1 MHRPLWALIV
11 GSLTLSSLTACGAP
25 PEEAVMDNTVAVE
38 TATAQTGRLSKA
50 GTYIGT
56 ISAEGTAN
64 VVTMVSG
71 TVDEVLVEVGDTVD
85 VDTPLCRIDDESAVL
100 SLESAQ
106 ASYNSALENYNS
118 AQASYGGSDLSLLQE
133 QLRQAQENYDATV
146 SLHELGSVSQSE
158 VDQAYQSLIS
168 AQASLDSAKASLSS
182 SQANIRSAQVSVETA
197 EYQLSLYRLSSPI
210 SGVVEAVNVTE
221 NNYTSAGTT
230 AFVIS
235 NGNNKT
241 ITFYVTDQVR
251 QNLVLGQEVTATHG
265 GTTYHGAVTEISGV
279 VDATTGQFKIKAIIE
294 QAGDLPDGLSV
305 ELSTTAYQEEHAILL
320 PSDALFFEN
329 GNAYVYTVQDGTAVR
344 TPVTVGIYTT
354 ETCAITDGLTEGTE
368 VITTWSSSLRDG
380 VAIRINGQETDQSSE
395 EGQSLEGEPV
405 PEEETNG
412 AGSSVEGQ

>member
-1 MHRPLWALIV
+1 MNRTLCALV
-11 GSLTLSSLTACGAP
+11 LGATTFLSLTSCGAP

-38 TATAQTGRLSKA
+38 TTIAQTGQLSKA

-64 VVTMVSG
+64 VVAMVSG
-71 TVDEVLVEVGDTVD
+71 TVEEVFVAVGDTVSL
-85 VDTPLCRIDDESAVL
+85 DTPLCRIDDESAVL

-106 ASYNSALENYNS
+106 ASYNSALEGYNS

-133 QLRQAQENYDATV
+133 QLRQAQESYDAAV

-168 AQASLDSAKASLSS
+168 AQANLDSAKASLSS
-182 SQANIRSAQVSVETA
+182 SQANIRSAQVAVETA
-197 EYQLSLYRLSSPI
+197 EYQLSLYSLSSPI

-230 AFVIS
+230 AFIIS

-251 QNLVLGQEVTATHG
+251 QNLSLGQTVTATHG
-265 GTTYHGAVTEISGV
+265 GTTYSGVITEISGV

-305 ELSTTAYQEEHAILL
+305 ELSTTAYQEDHAILV

-329 GNAYVYTVQDGTAVR
+329 GDAYVYVVQDGTAVR

-354 ETCAITDGLTEGTE
+354 ETSAITQGLDEGTE
-368 VITTWSSSLRDG
+368 VVTTWSSSLRDG
-380 VAIRINGQETDQSSE
+380 VSVRVSNQEEAEQGTPAADNEAGTAESSSAE
-395 EGQSLEGEPV
+395 PTAEGR
-405 PEEETNG
+405 
-412 AGSSVEGQ
+412 